1 MKPFRLPSFFAST
14 LMVVFLTTT
23 GHAQLNTTFA
33 RMFNTFLGEHLTSET
48 PFGRAF
54 DQRAIEANNVLVPAF
69 NNMIASNVAAFPLT
83 STVAG
88 IYFDLSAGDPT
99 MITESLGPIYSETA
113 ETVGSRKLNVGFNF
127 AHYSLASFRGLAL
140 DDIRFTLTSDDLSG
154 DGTLGDF
161 SVETESIDIF
171 PNLDIDANTF
181 VAFATYGVTSKL
193 DVGVAVPIINL
204 SIQGGA
210 RAVIN
215 STSFLEA
222 GAAANGFIDPSDPNF
237 VFDPFH
243 PVLEDGF
250 VYDESATGLGD
261 IAVKLKYAFLRDKK
275 LDLAALV
282 DIRFPTGKKEDFLG
296 TGKTNARF
304 SWIMSRKSGAFSPHL
319 NLSYNYR
326 GADFESEAVE
336 LFAGFDQKLGAK
348 ATFVLDIFGEYD
360 LDADK
365 TISLFPGTRRVVFN
379 QDRQGPARF
388 ERDIDLSNIPE
399 YKRDNTWNAS
409 VGFKIAPSQ
418 RALIMANILVPLN
431 DGGLR
436 SNVVPIVGAAITF

>member
-1 MKPFRLPSFFAST
+1 MRPVQLTVFSLILILVLFAGAP
-14 LMVVFLTTT
+14 LY
-23 GHAQLNTTFA
+23 AQLNTTFA
-33 RMFNTFLGEHLTSET
+33 RMFNTFLGEHLASET

-113 ETVGSRKLNVGFNF
+113 ETVGSRKLNAGFNF

-161 SVETESIDIF
+161 ALETETIDIF

-181 VAFATYGVTSKL
+181 VAFATYGVTSRL

-204 SIQGGA
+204 SITGNA

-222 GAAANGFIDPSDPNF
+222 GAAVNNF
-237 VFDPFH
+237 NNDFLNPD
-243 PVLEDGF
+243 LEDTF
-250 VYDESATGLGD
+250 AYDESVTGVGD
-261 IAVKLKYAFLRDKK
+261 VALKLKYAFRRGKK

-282 DIRFPTGKKEDFLG
+282 DVRFPTGKEDDFLG

-360 LDADK
+360 LDANK

-399 YKRDNTWNAS
+399 YKHDNTWNAS

-418 RALIMANILVPLN
+418 RALIMANILVPMN

-436 SNVVPIVGAAITF
+436 SSVVPIVGAAITF